1 MVDETRERRFVL
13 VTRAEKEK
21 FIRESWK
28 AFEDPNDSVSLPDL
42 SKLSDKKID
51 AMVAWY
57 EYLWQK

>member
-1 MVDETRERRFVL
+1 MKYLTRERRFVL

-28 AFEDPNDSVSLPDL
+28 AFEDQNDSVSLPDL
-42 SKLSDKKID
+42 SNLSDKQID